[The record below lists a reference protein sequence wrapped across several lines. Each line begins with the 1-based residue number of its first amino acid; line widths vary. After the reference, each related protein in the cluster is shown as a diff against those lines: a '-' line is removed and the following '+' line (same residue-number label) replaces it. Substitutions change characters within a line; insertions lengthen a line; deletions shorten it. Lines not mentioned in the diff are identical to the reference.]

1 MRQMRRWRDEP
12 AAQSE
17 RAAASEPRIGLE
29 LEADLART
37 NRISMMGELAASL
50 AHEIRQP
57 MTGVAI
63 NTATCLRWL
72 ESDTPRLDDVRSKLA
87 AILEDVKRATN
98 VINRNHALYGRG
110 RPRLEAVDMNE
121 AVRQVIDL

>member
-1 MRQMRRWRDEP
+1 MGVADPEGRAMRNNASRRDDQATLP
-12 AAQSE
+12 E
-17 RAAASEPRIGLE
+17 RGTVSEPRIGWE

-57 MTGVAI
+57 ITGVAI

-72 ESDTPRLDDVRSKLA
+72 ESDAPRIDDVRRKLA
-87 AILEDVKRATN
+87 AILEDVK
-98 VINRNHALYGRG
+98 
-110 RPRLEAVDMNE
+110 
-121 AVRQVIDL
+121 